1 MYPITDR
8 TGTITPGTGRIAPN
22 SATARIAAVIPDLD
36 HDTTPERIQPTPG
49 TTAAKLHALAG
60 LDFDTAAARITTETD
75 KQITIRHVA
84 IDFETDNETDE
95 LHLNALIHMP
105 SRTVLYA
112 HLHLDTTDERGHQDD
127 LSMELPADHPMSRLA
142 AASTYTDPD
151 PA

>member
-1 MYPITDR
+1 MHPITDR
-8 TGTITPGTGRIAPN
+8 TGNITPN

-36 HDTTPERIQPTPG
+36 HDTTPDRIQPIPG

-60 LDFDTAAARITTETD
+60 LDFDTAAARISTESDTA
-75 KQITIRHVA
+75 ITIRHIA
-84 IDFETDNETDE
+84 IDFETDNEADE

-112 HLHLDTTDERGHQDD
+112 HLHLDTMDECGYQDN
-127 LSMELPADHPMSRLA
+127 LSMELPADHPLSRLA
-142 AASTYTDPD
+142 AASTYTDPT

>member
-1 MYPITDR
+1 MHPITDR
-8 TGTITPGTGRIAPN
+8 TGTIAPN

-36 HDTTPERIQPTPG
+36 HDTTPDRIQPIPG

-60 LDFDTAAARITTETD
+60 LDFDTAAARISTESDTA
-75 KQITIRHVA
+75 ITIRHVA
-84 IDFETDNETDE
+84 IDFETDE

-112 HLHLDTTDERGHQDD
+112 HLHLDTLDERGHQDD

-142 AASTYTDPD
+142 AASTYTDPT

>member
-60 LDFDTAAARITTETD
+60 LDFDTAAARIST
-75 KQITIRHVA
+75 
-84 IDFETDNETDE
+84 ETDNETDE

-127 LSMELPADHPMSRLA
+127 LSMELPGDHPMSRLA